1 MWQDFL
7 QLIFPEY
14 FLACQGPLERGEQH
28 LCTSCRYSLPRY
40 NLNQTELPELSQR
53 FWGRLPL
60 SHAWAYLKFS
70 KGSRVQH
77 LLHELKYNNHP
88 EIGQALGRFM
98 GAELASAG
106 FGLDFDLIVPVP
118 LHPDKLKKR
127 GYNQSDAF
135 AEGLGESLQTPWS
148 ESTLTRTAA
157 TETQTRKKRYERW
170 ENVGT
175 RFQLTDQAEIAN
187 KKILLVDDVV
197 TTGATLEACGQTL
210 LQGQCQSVSL
220 DTIAMA

>member
-14 FLACQGPLERGEQH
+14 CLACQGPLERGEKH

-40 NLNQTELPELSQR
+40 NLNQTALPELSQR

-77 LLHELKYNNHP
+77 LLHELKYNNQP

-127 GYNQSDAF
+127 GYNQSDVF
-135 AEGLGESLQTPWS
+135 AEGLGESLATPWS
-148 ESTLTRTAA
+148 ESTLTRTVA
-157 TETQTRKKRYERW
+157 TATQTRKKRYERW
-170 ENVGT
+170 ENVGSN
-175 RFQLTDQAEIAN
+175 FQLTERAEIAG
-187 KKILLVDDVV
+187 KRILLVDDVV
-197 TTGATLEACGQTL
+197 TTGATLEACGQVL
-210 LQGQCQSVSL
+210 LQGNCQSVSL
-220 DTIAMA
+220 ATLAMA